1 MLRLGHVIA
10 LCALALL
17 TLGVVMV
24 NSASMGVKIVT
35 PGQPA
40 PAVITPESIMFSRST
55 VYMALA
61 LGAMGV
67 AATLPVRRLAGA
79 LEAKVAGASNGS
91 VSRWGGLMPIGIA
104 AIAMVALCAMVYL
117 PIVGREINGSHRWV
131 GIPGTGKGT
140 EGLTMQPS
148 ELAKWG
154 MVILLAW
161 YATSRAA
168 VMHRFW
174 TGLIPALVVVGGV
187 AGFIVLEDL
196 GTGALIAAV
205 ACLVLLAGG
214 ARLWQFLMFV
224 PLALV
229 GFIAAVVTSEYRMK
243 RITAFMDPYAD
254 PEKTGYHMIQS
265 LIAIANGDGFG
276 RGLGHGLQKFAYL
289 PEDRTDFIFAVIC
302 EELGIAGAGIVIAL
316 FLVMVWTGLAIVK
329 REPNH
334 LLRLF
339 VLGVISTVGL
349 QAIINLAVVTALAPT
364 KGIALPLLSSG
375 GTGWILTAFSLGLVI
390 AVDRTRQDAVLERDP
405 ILTSEPSI
413 A

>member
-174 TGLIPALVVVGGV
+174 TGLIPALVVV
-187 AGFIVLEDL
+187 L
-196 GTGALIAAV
+196 T
-205 ACLVLLAGG
+205 
-214 ARLWQFLMFV
+214 
-224 PLALV
+224 
-229 GFIAAVVTSEYRMK
+229 T
-243 RITAFMDPYAD
+243 
-254 PEKTGYHMIQS
+254 
-265 LIAIANGDGFG
+265 
-276 RGLGHGLQKFAYL
+276 
-289 PEDRTDFIFAVIC
+289 
-302 EELGIAGAGIVIAL
+302 VIAHHPHPVDTL
-316 FLVMVWTGLAIVK
+316 FASIWRYQT
-329 REPNH
+329 RW
-334 LLRLF
+334 
-339 VLGVISTVGL
+339 
-349 QAIINLAVVTALAPT
+349 
-364 KGIALPLLSSG
+364 LPLVAPVASVQNSPLPPYN
-375 GTGWILTAFSLGLVI
+375 WLG
-390 AVDRTRQDAVLERDP
+390 
-405 ILTSEPSI
+405 
-413 A
+413 

>member
-17 TLGVVMV
+17 MLGVVMV
-24 NSASMGVKIVT
+24 NSASMGVKLVT

-40 PAVITPESIMFSRST
+40 ATVITPETIMFSRST
-55 VYMALA
+55 VYMVLA

-67 AATLPVRRLAGA
+67 GSFLPVRRIANALVASGERVEAPSRTLLPIAGLALA
-79 LEAKVAGASNGS
+79 LVG
-91 VSRWGGLMPIGIA
+91 
-104 AIAMVALCAMVYL
+104 LCAMVYL
-117 PIVGREINGSHRWV
+117 PVVGREINGSHRWI
-131 GIPGTGKGT
+131 GIPGTGKGA

-154 MVILLAW
+154 MIVLLAW
-161 YATSRAA
+161 YATSRGATI
-168 VMHRFW
+168 HRFW
-174 TGLIPALVVVGGV
+174 TGLIPALVIVGGV
-187 AGFIVLEDL
+187 AGFIILEDL

-205 ACLVLLAGG
+205 ACVILLAGG
-214 ARLWQFLMFV
+214 ARLWQFLLFV
-224 PLALV
+224 PFALA
-229 GFIAAVVTSEYRMK
+229 GFIAAVVTSDYRMK

-265 LIAIANGDGFG
+265 LIAIANGEGFG
-276 RGLGHGLQKFAYL
+276 RGLGHGLQKFDYL

-302 EELGIAGAGIVIAL
+302 EELGIPGAAIVIAL
-316 FLVMVWTGLAIVK
+316 FMVIVWTGLAIVR
-329 REPNH
+329 REPNP

-339 VLGVISTVGL
+339 TLGVIATIGL
-349 QAIINLAVVTALAPT
+349 QAVINLAVVTALAPT

-390 AVDRTRQDAVLERDP
+390 AVDRTRSHLDADETDP
-405 ILTSEPSI
+405 LPK
-413 A
+413 AALA

>member
-67 AATLPVRRLAGA
+67 AATLPVRRLAGM
-79 LEAKVAGASNGS
+79 LETKVAGPSNGS
-91 VSRWGGLMPIGIA
+91 VGRWGGLMPIGIA
-104 AIAMVALCAMVYL
+104 ALAMVALCAMVYL

-131 GIPGTGKGT
+131 GIPGTGKGS

-168 VMHRFW
+168 IMHRFW

-265 LIAIANGDGFG
+265 LIAIANGNGFG

-390 AVDRTRQDAVLERDP
+390 AVDRTRPEVEAVRD
-405 ILTSEPSI
+405 TAVNAEPSI